1 MGAREIEE
9 VSKSVKRLS
18 VIEDVDDLQNPR
30 LYLNRELSQI
40 HFVRRVLAQAKDP
53 TVPLL
58 ERMRFL
64 TICSALVDE
73 FFEVR
78 VAGVRQRIN
87 LELPASGPDGMP
99 PAELLRSI
107 RSSVRDLNEDLY
119 AVLNDVLLPE
129 LADQEIRL
137 LRRDDLS
144 QAQRAWIRDY
154 FDREALPVLT
164 PIALDQAHPFPNLV
178 NKSLAF
184 IVTLTGSDA
193 FRRTSNV
200 AVVQVP
206 RCLPRVL
213 QVPEEVADGPYD
225 FIAISAVIHA
235 NMERLFPGM
244 RVTGCHQFR
253 LTRNSDLWLD
263 HEEVD
268 DLLSALQGEL
278 PQRNFGDAVRLE
290 VATSCHDHIATELLQ
305 RVGLASEDLYQV
317 NGPVNLS
324 RLGAIVDLVDRPELK
339 YPRFSHGMPDVLRE
353 VSSIF
358 DVLDTTDVL
367 LHHPYQSFAPTMDM
381 VRHAARDP
389 DVLAIKQTLYRTED
403 ESEIV
408 DALIDA
414 ARAGKA
420 VTVLIEL
427 RARFDE
433 ANNIK
438 LATRLQQA
446 GANVVYGVVGY
457 KVHGK
462 ALMIVRRVGDGIR
475 RYVHLGT
482 GNYHAGTARF
492 YTDFGLMSSDPEL
505 GEDLHRLFLQV
516 AGLGAAPRM
525 KTLIQAPFHLADR
538 LNDFIEDEIKAAE
551 KGREAWIRARMN
563 SLTDP
568 GIIRALYRASQA
580 GVRVELLVRGVCR
593 LRPGIPGIS
602 ENVVVRSL
610 VGRFLEHSRVFQFC
624 ANGEGRA
631 FFSSAD
637 WMERN
642 LHRRVELCVPL
653 TNPPIRERILH
664 EGLNVYFQPGTATWE
679 LQPDGRWSRTDPG
692 DDGYIDVQEQLLKE
706 LSG

>member
-1 MGAREIEE
+1 MKEHETSAASDLSGEVVDFEQIEN
-9 VSKSVKRLS
+9 LD
-18 VIEDVDDLQNPR
+18 DVR

-40 HFVRRVLAQAKDP
+40 RFVQRVLAQAKDT

-58 ERMRFL
+58 ERLRFL
-64 TICSALVDE
+64 TICSALLDE
-73 FFEVR
+73 FFEIR
-78 VAGVRQRIN
+78 VAGVKQRIN
-87 LELPASGPDGMP
+87 LELPASGPDGIAP
-99 PAELLRSI
+99 PELLRSI
-107 RSSVRDLNEDLY
+107 RRAVRELIEEQY
-119 AVLNDVLLPE
+119 AILNDVLLPA
-129 LADQEIRL
+129 LAEKDIHL
-137 LRRDDLS
+137 LRRDELS
-144 QAQRAWIRDY
+144 QAQREWVRDY
-154 FDREALPVLT
+154 FDKQVLPVLT
-164 PIALDQAHPFPNLV
+164 PIGLDQAHPFPNLV

-193 FRRTSNV
+193 FGRTSNI

-206 RCLPRVL
+206 RCLPRVIPL
-213 QVPEEVADGPYD
+213 PKAVAKGEHD
-225 FIAISAVIHA
+225 FIALSAVIHA

-290 VATSCHDHIATELLQ
+290 VADSCHRPIADQLLH
-305 RVGLASEDLYQV
+305 RVGLSSEDLYRV
-317 NGPVNLS
+317 NGPVNLN

-339 YPRFSHGMPDVLRE
+339 FPRFSHGMPAILRE
-353 VSSIF
+353 VPNIF
-358 DVLDTTDVL
+358 DVLDTTEVL

-389 DVLAIKQTLYRTED
+389 DVIAIKQTLYRTETD
-403 ESEIV
+403 SEIV

-433 ANNIK
+433 ANNIQ

-457 KVHGK
+457 KVHAK
-462 ALMIVRRVGDGIR
+462 ALLIVRRKGDGIR

-492 YTDFGLMSSDPEL
+492 YTDFGLMSSDPKL
-505 GEDLHRLFLQV
+505 GEDVHRLFLQV
-516 AGLGAAPRM
+516 AGLGAAPQM
-525 KTLIQAPFHLADR
+525 NALIQAPFHLANR
-538 LNDFIEDEIKAAE
+538 LEEMIAGEASAAQSGQ
-551 KGREAWIRARMN
+551 KAWIRARMN
-563 SLTDP
+563 ALTDP
-568 GIIRALYRASQA
+568 GIIQALYKASQA
-580 GVRVELLVRGVCR
+580 GVKIDLLVRGVCR

-602 ENVVVRSL
+602 DNIRVVSF
-610 VGRFLEHSRVFQFC
+610 VGRFLEHSRVYSFC
-624 ANGEGRA
+624 AGGQETCFIG
-631 FFSSAD
+631 SAD

-642 LHRRVELCVPL
+642 LHRRVELCIPL
-653 TNPPIRERILH
+653 HSAPVRKRVKD
-664 EGLNVYFQPGTATWE
+664 EGLETYFQPGTRVWE
-679 LQPDGRWSRTDPG
+679 LQSDGSWHLCQPDDESHLDA
-692 DDGYIDVQEQLLKE
+692 QSQLLKG

>member
-1 MGAREIEE
+1 MGETDAHP
-9 VSKSVKRLS
+9 VQRLELFGLEQ
-18 VIEDVDDLQNPR
+18 VEDLRDPR

-40 HFVRRVLAQAKDP
+40 RFVRRVLAQAQDS

-58 ERMRFL
+58 ERLRFL
-64 TICSALVDE
+64 TICSALLDE
-73 FFEVR
+73 FFEIR
-78 VAGVRQRIN
+78 VAGVKQRIN
-87 LELPASGPDGMP
+87 LELPASGPDGLAP
-99 PAELLRSI
+99 PELLRAI
-107 RSSVRDLNEDLY
+107 RTEVRELIEEQY
-119 AVLNDVLLPE
+119 AILNDVLLPA
-129 LADQEIRL
+129 LAEQEIRL
-137 LRRDDLS
+137 LRRDELS
-144 QAQRAWIRDY
+144 QEQRAWVRDY
-154 FDREALPVLT
+154 FDTEALPVLT
-164 PIALDQAHPFPNLV
+164 PISLDQAHPFPNLV

-193 FRRTSNV
+193 FGRSSNI

-206 RCLPRVL
+206 RCLPRVIRL
-213 QVPEEVADGPYD
+213 PEGVAEGPHD
-225 FIAISAVIHA
+225 FIAISAVIHD

-278 PQRNFGDAVRLE
+278 PQRNFGDSVRLE
-290 VATSCHDHIATELLQ
+290 VADSCHEHIAQHLLQ
-305 RVGLASEDLYQV
+305 RVGLSHADLYQV

-324 RLGAIVDLVDRPELK
+324 RLGAIADLVDRPRLK
-339 YPRFSHGMPDVLRE
+339 YRRFSHGMPAILRE
-353 VSSIF
+353 ASSVL
-358 DVLDTTDVL
+358 DVLDTTEVL

-389 DVLAIKQTLYRTED
+389 DVLAIKQTFYRTED

-408 DALIDA
+408 DALIEA
-414 ARAGKA
+414 AQAGKA
-420 VTVLIEL
+420 VTALIEL

-457 KVHGK
+457 KVHAK
-462 ALMIVRRVGDGIR
+462 ALLIVRRVGGRIR
-475 RYVHLGT
+475 RYVHLST

-492 YTDFGLMSSDPEL
+492 YTDFGLLSADPVL
-505 GEDLHRLFLQV
+505 GRDVHRLFLQV
-516 AGLGAAPRM
+516 AGLGAAPQMER
-525 KTLIQAPFHLADR
+525 LIQAPFHLAER
-538 LNDFIEDEIKAAE
+538 LAELIEAETRAASE
-551 KGREAWIRARMN
+551 GREGWVRARMN

-568 GIIRALYRASQA
+568 EIIRTLYRASQA
-580 GVRVELLVRGVCR
+580 GVKIELLIRGVCR

-602 ENVVVRSL
+602 ENIRVQSF
-610 VGRFLEHSRVFQFC
+610 VGRFLEHSRIFHFC
-624 ANGEGRA
+624 AGGVGQT
-631 FFSSAD
+631 FISSAD

-642 LHRRVELCVPL
+642 LHRRVELCIPL
-653 TNPPIRERILH
+653 INPPIRERVLA
-664 EGLNVYFQPGTATWE
+664 EGLNAYLQPGAQTWE
-679 LQPDGRWSRTDPG
+679 LQADGTYIQSSSGDVDP
-692 DDGYIDVQEQLLKE
+692 IDVQEQLLKE